1 MPARAKRPCRHKG
14 CAAITNDVSGYCDQH
29 RQQHA
34 GDGWRNYQSGKSR
47 QERGYGRLWE
57 IKRARILQR
66 DKYLCQNHRRQSKA
80 GIVITSETAMALSAV
95 RACVTLLAESVAQL
109 PCELY
114 RRGANGG
121 RERATDHP
129 VYDLIHSEPNKK
141 DTSFEYFEQQQGLL
155 GLEGNCYSIIDRDG
169 KGYPRE
175 LIPVNPQK
183 VIVLKGPD
191 GMPYYELPEIGETL
205 PMRMMHHVKVFS
217 LDGYIGSSPIQT
229 NADVL
234 GLNLA
239 VEEHAS
245 QVFRRGTTM
254 SGVIERPKDA
264 PTIKSQ
270 DAIDRLLAKWTD
282 RYSGVRNAFSVAL
295 LQEGMSYKQL
305 SQDNEKAQLLQSR
318 QWGVEEVCRLYKI
331 PPHMVQMLAKATNN
345 NIEHQGLQFVMYTL
359 LAWLKRHEG
368 ALMRDL
374 LLPSERS
381 DLYIEFNVS
390 GLLRGDQK
398 SRYESYALGRQW
410 GWLSVN
416 DIRRMEN
423 LPPIAGGDKY
433 LTPLNMV
440 DSKQI
445 LPGDNTP
452 TAKQLAEI
460 NSILSRN

>member
-1 MPARAKRPCRHKG
+1 MMFTPSMFRKKLRPGHG
-14 CAAITNDVSGYCDQH
+14 
-29 RQQHA
+29 
-34 GDGWRNYQSGKSR
+34 
-47 QERGYGRLWE
+47 LWE
-57 IKRARILQR
+57 TLLGGVSAGR
-66 DKYLCQNHRRQSKA
+66 SKT
-80 GIVITSETAMALSAV
+80 GIIITPETAMALSAV

-114 RRGANGG
+114 RRSADGG
-121 RERATDHP
+121 RTRATDHP
-129 VYDLIHSEPNKK
+129 VYDLVHSSPNKK

-175 LIPVNPQK
+175 LIPINPRK

-205 PMRMMHHVKVFS
+205 PMRLMHHVKVFS
-217 LDGYIGSSPIQT
+217 LDGYIGNSPIQT

-234 GLNLA
+234 GLSLA
-239 VEEHAS
+239 VEDHAS
-245 QVFRRGTTM
+245 QMFRRGTTM
-254 SGVIERPKDA
+254 SGVIERPKESGV
-264 PTIKSQ
+264 IKNQ
-270 DAIDRLLAKWTD
+270 EAIDRLLSKWTD
-282 RYSGVRNAFSVAL
+282 RYAGMRNAFSVAL

-318 QWGVEEVCRLYKI
+318 QWGVEEVCRLYKC
-331 PPHMVQMLAKATNN
+331 PPHMVQMLEKATNN

-374 LLPSERS
+374 LLPSERA

-440 DSKQI
+440 DSMDIKPGGKLTPKQMTEIQDI
-445 LPGDNTP
+445 LN
-452 TAKQLAEI
+452 
-460 NSILSRN
+460 RM

>member
-1 MPARAKRPCRHKG
+1 MFIPQMFRGKARPG
-14 CAAITNDVSGYCDQH
+14 GGNWSTVLGGIGSSQSAAGVIITP
-29 RQQHA
+29 
-34 GDGWRNYQSGKSR
+34 
-47 QERGYGRLWE
+47 
-57 IKRARILQR
+57 
-66 DKYLCQNHRRQSKA
+66 
-80 GIVITSETAMALSAV
+80 ETAMALSAV

-114 RRGANGG
+114 RRDEKGG
-121 RERATDHP
+121 RQRATDHP
-129 VYDLIHSEPNKK
+129 VYDLIHSQPNKK
-141 DTSFEYFEQQQGLL
+141 DTSFDYFEQQQGLL

-175 LIPVNPQK
+175 LIPVNPKK

-191 GMPYYELPEIGETL
+191 GMPYYRLPDIGETL

-217 LDGYIGSSPIQT
+217 LDGFIGTSPIQT

-234 GLNLA
+234 GLGLA
-239 VEEHAS
+239 VENHAA

-254 SGVIERPKDA
+254 SGVIERPKEA
-264 PTIKSQ
+264 GAIKSQ
-270 DAIDRLLAKWTD
+270 EAIDRLLAKWTD
-282 RYSGVRNAFSVAL
+282 RYSGVRNAFSVAM
-295 LQEGMSYKQL
+295 LQEGRSYKQL

-318 QWGVEEVCRLYKI
+318 QWGVTEICRLYKI
-331 PPHMVQMLAKATNN
+331 PPHMVQMLEKATNN

-359 LAWLKRHEG
+359 LAWLKRHE
-368 ALMRDL
+368 ATLMRDL
-374 LLPSERS
+374 LLPSERR

-423 LPPIAGGDKY
+423 LPPIDGGGTY

-440 DSKQI
+440 DTSTVKGLEKASPQQI
-445 LPGDNTP
+445 SEIE
-452 TAKQLAEI
+452 AVLA
-460 NSILSRN
+460 RV

>member
-1 MPARAKRPCRHKG
+1 MFLPQMFRGRQY
-14 CAAITNDVSGYCDQH
+14 SG
-29 RQQHA
+29 
-34 GDGWRNYQSGKSR
+34 NSF
-47 QERGYGRLWE
+47 WE
-57 IKRARILQR
+57 AMLGGVRSS
-66 DKYLCQNHRRQSKA
+66 QSKT
-80 GIVITSETAMALSAV
+80 GIIITPETALGLSAV

-114 RRGANGG
+114 RRDKNGG
-121 RERATDHP
+121 RQRATDHP
-129 VYDLIHSEPNKK
+129 VYDLIHSQPNRK

-155 GLEGNCYSIIDRDG
+155 GLEGNCYSIIERDG
-169 KGYPRE
+169 KGYPKE
-175 LIPVNPQK
+175 LIPINPKK

-191 GMPYYELPEIGETL
+191 GMPYYELPEVGEIL

-239 VEEHAS
+239 VEEHAAAT
-245 QVFRRGTTM
+245 FRRGTTM
-254 SGVIERPKDA
+254 SGVIERPKEA
-264 PTIKSQ
+264 ATIKSQ
-270 DAIDRLLAKWTD
+270 DAIDRLLAKWTE
-282 RYSGVRNAFSVAL
+282 RHSGIHNMFSVAL

-305 SQDNEKAQLLQSR
+305 SQDNEKALLLQSR

-368 ALMRDL
+368 ALQRDL
-374 LLPSERS
+374 LLPSERR

-410 GWLSVN
+410 GWLSTN

-440 DSKQI
+440 DSAQI
-445 LPGDNTP
+445 LPGDKSP

-460 NSILSRN
+460 ETLLARA

>member
-1 MPARAKRPCRHKG
+1 MFIPQMFRGK
-14 CAAITNDVSGYCDQH
+14 S
-29 RQQHA
+29 
-34 GDGWRNYQSGKSR
+34 QSGGSFW
-47 QERGYGRLWE
+47 QAMLGGVSSS
-57 IKRARILQR
+57 
-66 DKYLCQNHRRQSKA
+66 QSKA

-183 VIVLKGPD
+183 AIVLKGPD